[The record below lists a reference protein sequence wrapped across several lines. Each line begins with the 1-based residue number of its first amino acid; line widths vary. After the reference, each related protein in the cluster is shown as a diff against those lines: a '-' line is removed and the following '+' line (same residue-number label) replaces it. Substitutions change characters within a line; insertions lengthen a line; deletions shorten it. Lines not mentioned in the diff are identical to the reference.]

1 MPRGVHRDE
10 LDPGDGEPVAVAQG
24 VERRV
29 AQLGLPEEVVRGVHP
44 RDAAVARGEQ
54 CRLADVVPVPVRDQ
68 HSDDPTAAHR
78 GVDGVGPVR
87 GIDHDDLR
95 VVTDQPRVV
104 LVDRRPRRV
113 RVAGGQHLLDSR
125 AHAVETSGLSRQAA
139 VVVPGSRVPGPPSIS
154 LSPWNDGR
162 TSSRGCSAPSRWR

>member
-1 MPRGVHRDE
+1 MRLSTAYRYEQSITNLQQRQQD
-10 LDPGDGEPVAVAQG
+10 LSNAQIQLTSG
-24 VERRV
+24 KRV
-29 AQLGLPEEVVRGVHP
+29 NNA
-44 RDAAVARGEQ
+44 
-54 CRLADVVPVPVRDQ
+54 
-68 HSDDPTAAHR
+68 SDDPTAAHR

>member
-1 MPRGVHRDE
+1 MNRISTANAYDTSVDNLQRRQQD
-10 LDPGDGEPVAVAQG
+10 LYQAQDRMTSG
-24 VERRV
+24 KRV
-29 AQLGLPEEVVRGVHP
+29 AR
-44 RDAAVARGEQ
+44 A
-54 CRLADVVPVPVRDQ
+54 
-68 HSDDPTAAHR
+68 SDDPTAAHR